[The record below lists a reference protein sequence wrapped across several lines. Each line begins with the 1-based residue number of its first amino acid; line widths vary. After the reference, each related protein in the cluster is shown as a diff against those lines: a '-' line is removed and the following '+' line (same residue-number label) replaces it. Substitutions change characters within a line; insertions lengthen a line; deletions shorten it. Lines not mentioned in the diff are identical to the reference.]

1 MDVDMNNESVYNNNL
16 SFKESTTGTDITL
29 DYDYFKIAS
38 IMTTIKAKGLHQSKP
53 VLSLPFLDWFESYDF
68 SEFNF
73 IEFGSGNSTN
83 YFAEKVKNVISFEN
97 DLYYFNSIKPNLLDN
112 VDYRFIESDELIT
125 KDLNIVIDEKTIV
138 FVDCAANRF
147 LTTKNIFKLGLPNIF
162 ILDNSERYKNTCKY
176 IYSKG
181 YAEIPFWGI
190 RLEEPEE
197 ACTSV
202 FIKNTFNMIEKNY
215 EYFSAGSIIR
225 KNLPWD
231 TEEPLVYNG

>member
-1 MDVDMNNESVYNNNL
+1 MDVDMSNNSTYNNIL
-16 SFKESTTGTDITL
+16 DFKESTTDTNITL

-38 IMTTIKAKGLHQSKP
+38 IMTIIKAKGLHQSKP
-53 VLSLPFLDWFESYDF
+53 MLSLPFLDWFESYDF
-68 SEFNF
+68 SAFNL

-83 YFAEKVKNVISFEN
+83 YFAEKVKNVISFET
-97 DLYYFNSIKPNLLDN
+97 DLYYFNSLKPNLLNN
-112 VDYRFIESDELIT
+112 VDYKFIESDDLTT
-125 KDLNIVIDEKTIV
+125 KQLDIVIDEKTII

-147 LTTKNIFKLGLPNIF
+147 LTTKNIFKLKLPNIF

-181 YAEIPFWGI
+181 YTEIPFWGI

-215 EYFSAGSIIR
+215 EYFSVGSKVR

-231 TEEPLVYNG
+231 TEESLDYK